1 MRDPVSREDDMTA
14 IRKQITRDVVT
25 LNASD
30 PMAEAARLMEDRRI
44 GSVAVRDGRGIVG
57 LVTERDLM
65 RAVCVLGRDPGRPIR
80 EAMRAEIPR
89 VQPSTSESEAA
100 SVMRDHTTRHLLV
113 EEGGDVVGVISMR
126 DIIQL
131 MIDEKEH
138 LIGQLQS
145 YIEGR

>member
-1 MRDPVSREDDMTA
+1 MAA
-14 IRKQITRDVVT
+14 IRKQVTRDVVT

-30 PMAEAARLMEDRRI
+30 PMAEAARIMEERRI
-44 GSVAVRDGRGIVG
+44 GSVAVRDGAKIVG

-65 RAVCVLGRDPGRPIR
+65 RAVCVLGRDARRPIR
-80 EAMRAEIPR
+80 EAMRGGIPCVDPSSTEAE
-89 VQPSTSESEAA
+89 VA

-113 EEGGDVVGVISMR
+113 EEAGEVVGVISMR

>member
-1 MRDPVSREDDMTA
+1 MAA
-14 IRKQITRDVVT
+14 IGKQVTRDVVT

-30 PMAEAARLMEDRRI
+30 SMVEAARLMEERRI
-44 GSVAVRDGRGIVG
+44 GSVAVRDAGRIVG

-65 RAVCVLGRDPGRPIR
+65 RAVCVLGKDPGRPIR
-80 EAMRAEIPR
+80 EAMRREIPS
-89 VQPSTSESEAA
+89 VQPSATEAEVA

-113 EEGGDVVGVISMR
+113 EEGAEVVGVISMR

>member
-1 MRDPVSREDDMTA
+1 MAA
-14 IRKQITRDVVT
+14 IGKQVTHDVVT

-30 PMAEAARLMEDRRI
+30 SMREAARIMEERRI
-44 GSVAVRDGRGIVG
+44 GSVAVKDGGRIVG

-65 RAVCVLGRDPGRPIR
+65 RTVCVLGRDPSWPIR

-89 VQPSTSESEAA
+89 VQPSTTESEVA

-113 EEGGDVVGVISMR
+113 EEGGTVVGVISMR

-131 MIDEKEH
+131 MLDEKEH
-138 LIGQLQS
+138 LIGQLHS

>member
-1 MRDPVSREDDMTA
+1 MAA
-14 IRKQITRDVVT
+14 IRRQVTRDVVT

-30 PMAEAARLMEDRRI
+30 PMAEAARMMEERRI
-44 GSVAVRDGRGIVG
+44 GSVAVRDGARIVG

-65 RAVCVLGRDPGRPIR
+65 RTVCVLGRDPGQPIR
-80 EAMRAEIPR
+80 EAMRGEIPS
-89 VQPSTSESEAA
+89 VQPSATEAEVA
-100 SVMRDHTTRHLLV
+100 SLMRDHTTRHLLV
-113 EEGGDVVGVISMR
+113 EEGGEVVGIISMR

-138 LIGQLQS
+138 LIDQLQS

>member
-1 MRDPVSREDDMTA
+1 MAA
-14 IRKQITRDVVT
+14 IRKQVTHDLAT

-30 PMAEAARLMEDRRI
+30 PMTEAARIMEERRI
-44 GSVAVRDGRGIVG
+44 GSVAVRDGGRIVG

-65 RAVCVLGRDPGRPIR
+65 RTVCALGRDPGRPIR
-80 EAMRAEIPR
+80 EAMRREIPS
-89 VQPSTSESEAA
+89 VQPAATEAEVA
-100 SVMRDHTTRHLLV
+100 TIMRDHTTRHLLV
-113 EEGGDVVGVISMR
+113 EEGGEVVGIISMR

-138 LIGQLQS
+138 LIDQLQS

>member
-1 MRDPVSREDDMTA
+1 MAA
-14 IRKQITRDVVT
+14 IGRQVTRDVVT

-30 PMAEAARLMEDRRI
+30 SMAEAARLMEERRI
-44 GSVAVRDGRGIVG
+44 GSVAVRDAGRIVG

-65 RAVCVLGRDPGRPIR
+65 RAVCVLGKDPGRPIR
-80 EAMRAEIPR
+80 EAMRREIPS
-89 VQPSTSESEAA
+89 VQPSANEAEVA

-113 EEGGDVVGVISMR
+113 EEGAEVVGVISMR

>member
-1 MRDPVSREDDMTA
+1 MAA
-14 IRKQITRDVVT
+14 IGKQVTHDVVA

-30 PMAEAARLMEDRRI
+30 SMREAARVMEERRI
-44 GSVAVRDGRGIVG
+44 GSVAVKDGGRIVG

-65 RAVCVLGRDPGRPIR
+65 RTVCVLGRDPGWPIR

-89 VQPSTSESEAA
+89 VQPSTTESEVA

-113 EEGGDVVGVISMR
+113 EEGGTVVGVISMR

-131 MIDEKEH
+131 MLDEKEH
-138 LIGQLQS
+138 LIGQLHS

>member
-1 MRDPVSREDDMTA
+1 MAA
-14 IRKQITRDVVT
+14 IGRQVTRDVVT

-30 PMAEAARLMEDRRI
+30 SMAEAARLMEERRI
-44 GSVAVRDGRGIVG
+44 GSVAVRDAGRIVG

-80 EAMRAEIPR
+80 EAMRREIPS
-89 VQPSTSESEAA
+89 VQPSATEAEVA

-113 EEGGDVVGVISMR
+113 EEGTEVVGVISMR

>member
-1 MRDPVSREDDMTA
+1 MAA
-14 IRKQITRDVVT
+14 IRKQVTREVVT
-25 LNASD
+25 IGATD
-30 PMAEAARLMEDRRI
+30 PLRAAAQLMEERRI
-44 GSVAVRDGRGIVG
+44 GSVVVRDGARYLG

-65 RAVCVLGRDPGRPIR
+65 RTVCVLGLDPGRPVR
-80 EAMRAEIPR
+80 EAVRASIPR
-89 VQPSTSESEAA
+89 VSPAATEAETA
-100 SVMRDHTTRHLLV
+100 DVMRQHTTRHLLV
-113 EEGGDVVGVISMR
+113 EEDGEVYGVISMR

>member
-1 MRDPVSREDDMTA
+1 MAA
-14 IRKQITRDVVT
+14 IRNQVTRDVVT

-30 PMAEAARLMEDRRI
+30 SMSEAARVMEERRI
-44 GSVAVRDGRGIVG
+44 GSVAVRDGGRIVG

-65 RAVCVLGRDPGRPIR
+65 RTVCVLGRDPSRPIR

-89 VQPSTSESEAA
+89 VDPSTTEAEVA
-100 SVMRDHTTRHLLV
+100 AVMRDHTTRHLLV
-113 EEGGDVVGVISMR
+113 EEGGNVVGVISMR

-138 LIGQLQS
+138 LIDQLHS

>member
-1 MRDPVSREDDMTA
+1 MAA
-14 IRKQITRDVVT
+14 IRKQVTHDVVT
-25 LNASD
+25 LNASASL
-30 PMAEAARLMEDRRI
+30 AEAARLMEERRI
-44 GSVAVRDGRGIVG
+44 GSVAVRDGPAIVG

-65 RAVCVLGRDPGRPIR
+65 RTVCVLGRDPGAPIR
-80 EAMRAEIPR
+80 EAMRREIPR
-89 VQPSTSESEAA
+89 VDPAATEAEVA
-100 SVMRDHTTRHLLV
+100 SVMREHTTRHLLV
-113 EEGGDVVGVISMR
+113 EDGGKVVGVISMR

>member
-1 MRDPVSREDDMTA
+1 MAA
-14 IRKQITRDVVT
+14 IRRQVTREVVT
-25 LNASD
+25 LDASE
-30 PMAEAARLMEDRRI
+30 PLAEAARIMEEHRI
-44 GSVAVRDGRGIVG
+44 GSVAVKDGGRIVG

-65 RAVCVLGRDPGRPIR
+65 RTVCVLGRDPGRPIR
-80 EAMRAEIPR
+80 EAMRREIPR
-89 VQPSTSESEAA
+89 VEPSTTEAEVA

-113 EEGGDVVGVISMR
+113 EEGGEVVGVISMR